1 MDEAKKYFETQLSN
15 PEFRK
20 HFIEEKIRLD
30 IEYELDELE
39 HDIIEDKSPDTLLTK
54 IKHIKKLLNIAM

>member
-1 MDEAKKYFETQLSN
+1 MDEAKKYFETQLNN